1 MFKKLHPV
9 YKALRLVSGYCA
21 KRRVCEG
28 CLFSDETLE
37 GCILQN
43 RDHIPADWAVPRK
56 EDKHDKG

>member
-21 KRRVCEG
+21 KRRLCKG
-28 CLFSDETLE
+28 CLFSDAEE
-37 GCILQN
+37 DCILQN
-43 RDHIPADWAVPRK
+43 RDHIPADWVVTRK

>member
-21 KRRVCEG
+21 KRWLCEG
-28 CLFSDETLE
+28 CLFFERGE
-37 GCILQN
+37 CVLQD
-43 RDHIPADWAVPRK
+43 RDKIPAEWVVERK

>member
-9 YKALRLVSGYCA
+9 YKAMQRVAGYCA
-21 KRRVCEG
+21 KRFLCDG
-28 CLFSDETLE
+28 CLFCDAD
-37 GCILQN
+37 GDCILQN